1 MSSLL
6 FSQRLD
12 CTPHSMLHVLRTS
25 QRTILWVAEQL
36 GPGRLVNQI
45 EVAMD
50 KILPIGVY
58 TSAGAPNPRPA
69 ALLRGDSRNEA

>member
-1 MSSLL
+1 MG
-6 FSQRLD
+6 
-12 CTPHSMLHVLRTS
+12 
-25 QRTILWVAEQL
+25 AKQL
-36 GPGRLVNQI
+36 GPSRLVNQI

-58 TSAGAPNPRPA
+58 TSAGAPNPPPA